1 MSSQLTE
8 KLLVPS
14 LEVQGDAV
22 QGDAVQFDSVST
34 AAILEPLRFFPRNM
48 LILIFTGD
56 SPQQMS

>member
-14 LEVQGDAV
+14 LEV

-48 LILIFTGD
+48 LILIFTGG